1 LSGSAKISKKDGGKG
16 TTELMAKALAEGLL
30 KQDENG
36 YWRVDKE
43 GLENSGINLSEKQ
56 LLEFAYELG
65 DGAEELRQYGQE
77 IQSLTE

>member
-1 LSGSAKISKKDGGKG
+1 LSGSAKISKKDGGKE
-16 TTELMAKALAEGLL
+16 TTELVAKAFAEGLL
-30 KQDENG
+30 KQDEKG

-65 DGAEELRQYGQE
+65 DGTEELRQYGQE

>member
-1 LSGSAKISKKDGGKG
+1 L
-16 TTELMAKALAEGLL
+16 AKALAEGIL
-30 KQDENG
+30 KQDEKG